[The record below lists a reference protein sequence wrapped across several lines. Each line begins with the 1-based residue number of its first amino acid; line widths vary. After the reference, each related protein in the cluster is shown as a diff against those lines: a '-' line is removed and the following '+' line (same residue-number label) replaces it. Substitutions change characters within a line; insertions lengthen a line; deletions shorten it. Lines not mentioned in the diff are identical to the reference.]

1 MSSFSINEQNLSQ
14 IPALQLL
21 INMGYTYL
29 APQQILT
36 ERQGKLT
43 NVVLEGILR
52 EQLKKIN
59 RIHHKGGE
67 YLFSEENIQ
76 SAIQKLKSVNYDG
89 LVRTNEVVYDLLTL
103 GTSLEQV
110 IEGDKRSFNLNYID
124 WKHPERNC
132 YHVAAEFAVERNR
145 STDTARPDIVL
156 FVNGLPLCVIEC
168 KGPDVEL
175 DHAVSQFVRN
185 QTDEFIPKLFMFS
198 QLLVAVNKNAAL
210 YATAGTPR
218 KFWGVWKELRDREQ
232 DIALAVHR
240 PLPDSEKDKL
250 FQEPFRESR
259 HTFEELERR
268 GNREVTEQDKVLY
281 SLCRPERLLELAYR
295 YTLFD
300 GPHKKI
306 ARYQQFFVIKSTLE
320 RVTQFDAEGRRKG
333 GVIWHT
339 QGSGKSLTM
348 VMLARSL
355 AMDAGVLN
363 PRIVLVTDRDDLDK
377 QLGNTFK
384 ACGLI
389 PDRATSGKNLLDL
402 ISEEKASLVTT
413 LVHKFDKALNNR
425 KFVDPSPDIF
435 LLVDEAHRSQYKTMN
450 ARMKQM
456 LPKACY
462 LGFTGTPLLKN
473 ERNSFAK
480 FGDMIEPH
488 YSITQAVE
496 DKAVLPLLYEGRHV
510 EMEQNKAAIDLWFDR
525 HTQGLTTEQKA
536 DLKKK
541 YARAEMLNKTEQ
553 VVYTRAFDISEHF
566 RENWQGTG
574 LKAQL
579 VAPSKHMAVLYKKY
593 LDEIGY
599 VSSEIIISPPDQ
611 REGYEDV
618 DDDEPTDEVQKFW
631 NKMMKRYGSEEEY
644 TKQIINQFKNGEQ
657 PEILI
662 VRDKLLTG
670 FDAPRNTVLYL
681 CRVLKEH
688 TLLQAIARVNRLFE
702 DEDSG
707 QEKKFGFIIDYANVL
722 GELDT
727 ALNMY
732 SAFTGYDP
740 EDVAG
745 TLTDIK
751 VEIDKLPQRHS
762 DLWSVFNA
770 VKNSQDEEAFE
781 IALAD
786 EVLREC
792 FYQRLSEYSKCLAMA
807 LSSQKFLEETDEKWL
822 VRYKS
827 DLLRFQKL
835 RASVRYRYAET
846 VDYKDYEPKIKKLLD
861 THIQAHEVIQLNKP
875 VNIFD
880 DEAFGAVLEAR
891 EVESV
896 RTPAARADSIAHALK
911 KTITE
916 KMDEDPAFYKKFSKL
931 IEEAI
936 EDYRAQR
943 ISDLEYLKKA
953 GEYRNSV
960 VLKKHDDV
968 PTRLEGREDAQAY
981 YGVALPFLQ
990 QHEIPEERAQEI
1002 AADIALAVDSSL
1014 QRHAKVNFWSDDIA
1028 QKKVVNEIDD
1038 FLYDEI
1044 KGEHGVEMSIG
1055 QMDEL
1060 IAKAMQVARSRTD
1073 Q

>member
-1 MSSFSINEQNLSQ
+1 
-14 IPALQLL
+14 
-21 INMGYTYL
+21 
-29 APQQILT
+29 
-36 ERQGKLT
+36 
-43 NVVLEGILR
+43 
-52 EQLKKIN
+52 
-59 RIHHKGGE
+59 
-67 YLFSEENIQ
+67 
-76 SAIQKLKSVNYDG
+76 
-89 LVRTNEVVYDLLTL
+89 
-103 GTSLEQV
+103 
-110 IEGDKRSFNLNYID
+110 
-124 WKHPERNC
+124 
-132 YHVAAEFAVERNR
+132 
-145 STDTARPDIVL
+145 
-156 FVNGLPLCVIEC
+156 
-168 KGPDVEL
+168 
-175 DHAVSQFVRN
+175 
-185 QTDEFIPKLFMFS
+185 
-198 QLLVAVNKNAAL
+198 
-210 YATAGTPR
+210 
-218 KFWGVWKELRDREQ
+218 
-232 DIALAVHR
+232 
-240 PLPDSEKDKL
+240 
-250 FQEPFRESR
+250 
-259 HTFEELERR
+259 
-268 GNREVTEQDKVLY
+268 
-281 SLCRPERLLELAYR
+281 
-295 YTLFD
+295 
-300 GPHKKI
+300 
-306 ARYQQFFVIKSTLE
+306 
-320 RVTQFDAEGRRKG
+320 
-333 GVIWHT
+333 
-339 QGSGKSLTM
+339 
-348 VMLARSL
+348 
-355 AMDAGVLN
+355 MDAGVPN

-599 VSSEIIISPPDQ
+599 VSSEIIISPPDR

-732 SAFTGYDP
+732 GAFTGYDP

-762 DLWSVFNA
+762 DLWSVFNV
-770 VKNSQDEEAFE
+770 VKNRQDEEAFE

-786 EVLREC
+786 EALRES
-792 FYQRLSEYSKCLAMA
+792 FYQRLSEYSKCLGLA
-807 LSSQKFLEETDEKWL
+807 LSSQKFLEETDDKWL